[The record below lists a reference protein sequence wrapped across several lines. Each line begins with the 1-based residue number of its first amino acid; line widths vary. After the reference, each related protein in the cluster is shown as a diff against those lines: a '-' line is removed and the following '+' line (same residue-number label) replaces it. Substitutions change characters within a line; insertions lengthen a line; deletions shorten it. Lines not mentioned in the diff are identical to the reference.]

1 LEKEAAASQCLNVE
15 CVYLNQLSTNMRYY
29 IRCKLNPGAK
39 NRLADSIK
47 AGSLAGGKVFYE
59 GMQTA
64 LRDGT
69 IDENDIVHFVEVCYC
84 LEGGL
89 YPMAMEIPVL
99 KEYFDEVIEVK
110 DARLRDQCTMECEFC
125 DCTRNIKLPGKS
137 LAKELN
143 ISKIKEHKQQL
154 GGDSDH
160 NNDDHDNYFL
170 DIGRI
175 RLNRKKQKEG
185 LEGLRSVFAGGNN
198 SKIKPI
204 FAGAAISG
212 LFAIFHDGD
221 YYFRIKNIPDNE
233 ESRQL
238 LYDLGFEQIHGYV
251 QSMKMTAMDSLA
263 KSDKRSNVV

>member
-1 LEKEAAASQCLNVE
+1 
-15 CVYLNQLSTNMRYY
+15 MRYY
-29 IRCKLNPGAK
+29 IKCKLNPKAK
-39 NRLADSIK
+39 DKLADSIK
-47 AGSLAGGKVFYE
+47 SGSLARGNVFYE

-64 LRDGT
+64 LREGT
-69 IDENDIVHFVEVCYC
+69 IDENDIVHFVEICYC

-99 KEYFDEVIEVK
+99 NKYFDDVIEVK

-137 LAKELN
+137 LANELN
-143 ISKIKEHKQQL
+143 INKIKEEEEQL
-154 GGDSDH
+154 GGD
-160 NNDDHDNYFL
+160 DDDNGFL

-185 LEGLRSVFAGGNN
+185 LEGLKSVFAANN
-198 SKIKPI
+198 NDNGVNKSKVKPI

-212 LFAIFHDGD
+212 LFAILHDSD
-221 YYFRIKNIPDNE
+221 NNYFRIKNIPDNK
-233 ESRQL
+233 ESRQFL
-238 LYDLGFEQIHGYV
+238 SNLGFEQVNGDV
-251 QSMKMTAMDSLA
+251 QSMKMTAMNSLA

>member
-1 LEKEAAASQCLNVE
+1 
-15 CVYLNQLSTNMRYY
+15 
-29 IRCKLNPGAK
+29 
-39 NRLADSIK
+39 
-47 AGSLAGGKVFYE
+47 
-59 GMQTA
+59 MQTA
-64 LRDGT
+64 LRDAT
-69 IDENDIVHFVEVCYC
+69 IDEKDVVHFIEVCYC

-99 KEYFDEVIEVK
+99 NKYFDDVIEVK

-137 LAKELN
+137 LINDLN
-143 ISKIKEHKQQL
+143 INKRKEEAR
-154 GGDSDH
+154 GGVLVESSD
-160 NNDDHDNYFL
+160 NNGDDVNIDFL

-175 RLNRKKQKEG
+175 HLDRKKQKDGIEG
-185 LEGLRSVFAGGNN
+185 LKIVYPSSRANN
-198 SKIKPI
+198 STIKPI

-221 YYFRIKNIPDNE
+221 NYFRIKNVPDNE

-238 LYDLGFEQIHGYV
+238 LYDLGFKQVNGDL

>member
-1 LEKEAAASQCLNVE
+1 
-15 CVYLNQLSTNMRYY
+15 MRYY
-29 IRCKLNPGAK
+29 IKCKLNPEAK
-39 NRLADSIK
+39 DRLADSIK
-47 AGSLAGGKVFYE
+47 SGSLACGKVFYE

-64 LRDGT
+64 LREGT

-89 YPMAMEIPVL
+89 YPMAMEIPIL
-99 KEYFDEVIEVK
+99 NKYFDHVIEVK

-137 LAKELN
+137 LANELN
-143 ISKIKEHKQQL
+143 INKIKK
-154 GGDSDH
+154 GD
-160 NNDDHDNYFL
+160 NDFL

-185 LEGLRSVFAGGNN
+185 LQGLKSVCAGNGGDN

-212 LFAIFHDGD
+212 LFAIFHDD
-221 YYFRIKNIPDNE
+221 DNYFRIKNIPDNK

-238 LYDLGFEQIHGYV
+238 LYDLGLEQVNGDV

>member
-1 LEKEAAASQCLNVE
+1 
-15 CVYLNQLSTNMRYY
+15 MRYY
-29 IRCKLNPGAK
+29 IKCRLNPDAK
-39 NRLADSIK
+39 DRLSDSIK
-47 AGSLAGGKVFYE
+47 SGSLAHGKVFYE

-64 LRDGT
+64 LREAT
-69 IDENDIVHFVEVCYC
+69 IDENDIVHFVEICYC

-99 KEYFDEVIEVK
+99 NKYFDDVIEVK
-110 DARLRDQCTMECEFC
+110 DARLRGQCTMECEFC

-137 LAKELN
+137 LANELN
-143 ISKIKEHKQQL
+143 INKIKEEQQL
-154 GGDSDH
+154 GGDYD
-160 NNDDHDNYFL
+160 NNDDDDDFL

-175 RLNRKKQKEG
+175 QLNRKKQKEG
-185 LEGLRSVFAGGNN
+185 LVGLKNVSANNNGSCSNN

-212 LFAIFHDGD
+212 LFAIFHEGD
-221 YYFRIKNIPDNE
+221 NYFRIKNIPDNKE
-233 ESRQL
+233 FRQI
-238 LYDLGFEQIHGYV
+238 LYDLGLEQINGDV